1 MRRVVNHSTR
11 HIVSTSLTTM
21 AGFTPLIIGGGG
33 FWPPTAVAIAGGVAG
48 ATLLALI
55 LAPSCYLLLMCSGKQ
70 A

>member
-1 MRRVVNHSTR
+1 
-11 HIVSTSLTTM
+11 M